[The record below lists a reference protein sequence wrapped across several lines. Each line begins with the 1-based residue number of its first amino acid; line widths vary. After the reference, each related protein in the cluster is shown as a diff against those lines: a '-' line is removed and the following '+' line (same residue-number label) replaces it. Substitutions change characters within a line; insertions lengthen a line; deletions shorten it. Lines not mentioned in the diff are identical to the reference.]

1 MSCIGGKK
9 AFEVRK
15 ALAKQM
21 SNGSN
26 YSEML
31 KAITA
36 NSMIFTKTMQ
46 ERKKYINNHPTKIL
60 LARKIIE
67 AYPDKKIITFS
78 NNIKM
83 AEAIQN
89 GENVYTGKLSKT
101 KSRVMMEDFN
111 KQSTGVLNTI
121 KKVDEGVDVKGLSV
135 AIMLGI
141 DSSAIR
147 NTQRVGRAIRFSPNK
162 QALIFYLLI
171 DGTKETEWLYK
182 NHKDDLSNVEVIDER
197 QLDNVL
203 QGKEYKK
210 HEGNLARFTFR
221 F

>member
-1 MSCIGGKK
+1 MVEDI
-9 AFEVRK
+9 V
-15 ALAKQM
+15 QVI
-21 SNGSN
+21 
-26 YSEML
+26 L
-31 KAITA
+31 KLEITH
-36 NSMIFTKTMQ
+36 
-46 ERKKYINNHPTKIL
+46 YL
-60 LARKIIE
+60 
-67 AYPDKKIITFS
+67 
-78 NNIKM
+78 
-83 AEAIQN
+83 
-89 GENVYTGKLSKT
+89 
-101 KSRVMMEDFN
+101 
-111 KQSTGVLNTI
+111 
-121 KKVDEGVDVKGLSV
+121 VDIKGLSI